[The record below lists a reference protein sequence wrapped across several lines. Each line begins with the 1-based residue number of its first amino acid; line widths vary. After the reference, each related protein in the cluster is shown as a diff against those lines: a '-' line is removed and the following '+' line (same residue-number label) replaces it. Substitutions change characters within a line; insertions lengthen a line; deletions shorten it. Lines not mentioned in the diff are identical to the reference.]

1 MLAQRKRT
9 LLSSTLRSLLV
20 VTTGAALGNVLP
32 GCGSSTSDS
41 GMPGAGAGATST
53 AGTSSGGS
61 VASGGASSA
70 NGGAT
75 TASGGTSTA
84 GAGAGTTAGGNA
96 GSGAGGTTAGGT
108 SGAAGAANG
117 GSAGSGAGGM
127 GGKGGA
133 GGSSAGAGGAT
144 SRCDTPPAASALVGW
159 ASQSGMG
166 VTTTTGGGN
175 ATPKVVTSVSDLI
188 SAVSGNTP
196 KVVYVKGVLAAGK
209 IPIGSNTTLVGLCGA
224 EIHGHV
230 GISNVSNVIVRNIA
244 IVGYG
249 SGDCALDPDFTPV
262 VGCSSGN
269 DAVTITNSAHHIWV
283 DHCDISDG
291 TDGNLDTTQ
300 GSDFV
305 TVSWTKFH
313 YKPRTDNVGNDST
326 GAGGH
331 RFSNLIGGA
340 DSVPIDVGHLNIT
353 WHHDWWADNVNQR
366 MPRSRAGKIHM
377 FNNLFT
383 AKGDSYCSNAGQ
395 DANLLVENSVF
406 DSVAAPFAISQN
418 GTIVSKGN
426 VFNNTSG
433 LKTGTGNGFPM
444 APYAYSLDATGDLEA
459 TIEANAGPH

>member
-32 GCGSSTSDS
+32 GCGSSTSDT
-41 GMPGAGAGATST
+41 GTPGGTTST
-53 AGTSSGGS
+53 AGTNSGGS
-61 VASGGASSA
+61 VASGGAM
-70 NGGAT
+70 NT
-75 TASGGTSTA
+75 SGGTGTA
-84 GAGAGTTAGGNA
+84 GVGASAGTTAGGST
-96 GSGAGGTTAGGT
+96 GSGAGGTANGGA
-108 SGAAGAANG
+108 SGSVGAATG
-117 GSAGSGAGGM
+117 GSAGSSAAGM
-127 GGKGGA
+127 GGKGGAGA
-133 GGSSAGAGGAT
+133 GGSSAGAGGAP
-144 SRCDTPPAASALVGW
+144 SSCDTPPPASALVGW

-166 VTTTTGGGN
+166 VTTTTGGGD
-175 ATPKVVTSVSDLI
+175 AAPKVVTSVSELI
-188 SAVSGNTP
+188 GAVAGNTP
-196 KVVYVKGVLAAGK
+196 KVVYVKGVLGAGK

-224 EIHGHV
+224 EIHGHIGV
-230 GISNVSNVIVRNIA
+230 SSVSNIIVRNLK

-249 SGDCALDPDFTPV
+249 SGDCALDPDFTAV

-269 DAVTITNSAHHIWV
+269 DAVTITSSAHHIWV

-291 TDGNLDTTQ
+291 TDGNLDITQ

-340 DSVPIDVGHLNIT
+340 DSVPIDMGHLNIT

-366 MPRSRAGKIHM
+366 MPRSRAGKIHL

-383 AKGDSYCSNAGQ
+383 AKNDSYCSNAGQ

-426 VFNNTSG
+426 VFTNTTG

-444 APYAYSLDATGDLEA
+444 APYAYTLDPTSNLEA